1 MRSRR
6 MLTVVALGAALTLV
20 GTACKSDF
28 YGGEGSKASS
38 ATTAAAAA
46 GPAGPQTYTVVVDG
60 PSTLGAENLVFATYF
75 PKTVSARPGDTIVFE
90 NRSSNDIHTVTLGV
104 KSDRSD
110 QPPVVLKNGQQ
121 NPAVFGPCFSSDPPR
136 PDLAACPAKPA
147 ASTPPPASP
156 PFTGK
161 GFWNSGAILFAS
173 APPAAGSKTATVD
186 LAPDIAP
193 GAYTV
198 TCLLHPFME
207 AKVQVVATDADRQTP
222 AQVAAAADRELGDAK
237 AHATALTEPAQAPSA
252 SGATVSASWGDQLVA
267 VNRFAPETVS
277 IKAGQTVTWKDGS
290 PFMPHTVSFQPP
302 FKSPDEPNA
311 FLPTGAKSGARFA
324 GGVAH
329 SGIFGPK
336 PDFPA
341 DGFSLTFTKAGTYP
355 YLCLLHPG
363 MAGTVQVG

>member
-6 MLTVVALGAALTLV
+6 LLTVVVLGVVPVLV
-20 GTACKSDF
+20 GTACRSDF
-28 YGGEGSKASS
+28 YGGKGSNASP
-38 ATTAAAAA
+38 ATTAAA
-46 GPAGPQTYTVVVDG
+46 GPAGPQRYMVVVDG
-60 PSTLGAENLVFATYF
+60 PSTLGAENLVYGTYF
-75 PKTVSARPGDTIVFE
+75 PKTVAVRPGDTVVFD
-90 NRSSNDIHTVTLGV
+90 NRSSNDIHTVSFGV

-121 NPAVFGPCFSSDPPR
+121 NPAVFGPCFTSEPAR
-136 PDLAACPAKPA
+136 ADLAACPAKPTGA
-147 ASTPPPASP
+147 GAP

-161 GFWNSGAILFAS
+161 GFWNSGVVAWAT
-173 APPAAGSKTATVD
+173 APPEAGSKTATVT

-193 GAYTV
+193 GVYTV
-198 TCLLHPFME
+198 SCLLHPFME
-207 AKVQVVATDADRQTP
+207 ATLRVVTADAERQSP
-222 AQVAAAADRELGDAK
+222 AEVAAAADRELGEAK
-237 AHATALTEPAQAPSA
+237 ARATALTVPVQATVA
-252 SGATVSASWGDQLVA
+252 NGATVSASWGDQLVA

-277 IKAGQTVTWKDGS
+277 IKVGQTVTWRDAS

-311 FLPTGAKSGARFA
+311 FLPIGAKSGSPFA

-336 PDFPA
+336 PVFPA